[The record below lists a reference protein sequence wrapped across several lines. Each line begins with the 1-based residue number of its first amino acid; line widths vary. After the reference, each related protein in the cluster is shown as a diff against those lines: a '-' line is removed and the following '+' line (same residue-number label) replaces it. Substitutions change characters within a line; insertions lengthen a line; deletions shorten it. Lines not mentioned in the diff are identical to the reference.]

1 MCYNLEST
9 LSRQNLFLDLL
20 ISSENTV
27 SVDVRTKPQNK
38 NMVAERESFFFVPS
52 FVLRSFPYNRGLTL
66 KAFIGDEGSY

>member
-27 SVDVRTKPQNK
+27 SADVRTKPQKKK
-38 NMVAERESFFFVPS
+38 NGGQVRKLFLCSFFCPPFLPLQPTVDS
-52 FVLRSFPYNRGLTL
+52 KGFYGR
-66 KAFIGDEGSY
+66 

>member
-20 ISSENTV
+20 VSSENTV
-27 SVDVRTKPQNK
+27 SAEVRTKPQK
-38 NMVAERESFFFVPS
+38 KKMAAEWESFLFVPS

-66 KAFIGDEGSY
+66 KAFMGDEGSY

>member
-27 SVDVRTKPQNK
+27 SADVRTKPQK
-38 NMVAERESFFFVPS
+38 KKKWGASEKTFSLFLLLSSVPS
-52 FVLRSFPYNRGLTL
+52 LTTD
-66 KAFIGDEGSY
+66 G

>member
-27 SVDVRTKPQNK
+27 SADVRTKEK
-38 NMVAERESFFFVPS
+38 NGGRVRKLFLCSFLCPPFLPLQPRVNSKGFYK
-52 FVLRSFPYNRGLTL
+52 R
-66 KAFIGDEGSY
+66 